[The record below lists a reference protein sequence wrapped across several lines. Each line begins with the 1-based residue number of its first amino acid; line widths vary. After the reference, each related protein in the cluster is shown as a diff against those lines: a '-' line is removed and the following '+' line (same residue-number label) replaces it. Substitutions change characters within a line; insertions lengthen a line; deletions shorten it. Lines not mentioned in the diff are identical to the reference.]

1 VDDTLA
7 PHLDGHVRR
16 AVLPKGGAA
25 YEVQIQAGSGGVGG
39 AVDWLEAGG
48 VPLSRPHP
56 ERSPADPASD
66 VSTNARLEII

>member
-1 VDDTLA
+1 LPRIWTATYDEPFFRKAVPPTKYRSRLA
-7 PHLDGHVRR
+7 
-16 AVLPKGGAA
+16 AA
-25 YEVQIQAGSGGVGG
+25 FGGVGG